1 VSDGRDDKVGV
12 AVLISNADV
21 LHFREKGFAVVHKV
35 LNARRVDQLRSR
47 VEPLFSGDF
56 PSGYPDEWAWRP
68 EFGSPKATRFM
79 INVWKCD
86 PSMAELVTDPELGRA
101 AATLAGWPGARLAN
115 DALWWKP
122 PGTETIAFHQ
132 DGANLHFLRPS
143 DLVTCWIA
151 LDACIAGVG
160 ALQYA
165 TGSHRWPRPTEQLQL
180 ATSDIEQVYH
190 QRVMLAAARY
200 AEIRDPEVVTITG
213 DAGFCSFHHGLL
225 WHGSESNSSANQC
238 RRSLSI
244 HFLNSETTYN
254 QCQARFIFARYKE
267 PGDLLSEKHF
277 PILWRRDGY
286 RSDHLPTQ
294 TIAFS
299 TDPDRKI

>member
-1 VSDGRDDKVGV
+1 MGETRRIGV
-12 AVLISNADV
+12 AMLISDADV
-21 LHFREKGFAVVHKV
+21 LHFREKGFAIVHKV
-35 LNARRVDQLRSR
+35 LDATRVDQFRNR

-56 PSGYPDEWAWRP
+56 PTGYPDEWAWRP

-86 PSMAELVTDPELGRA
+86 PLMAELVTDPELGRA
-101 AATLAGWPGARLAN
+101 AATFAGWPGARLAN

-132 DGANLHFLRPS
+132 DGANLYFLKPS

-151 LDACIAGVG
+151 LDTCIAGVG

-165 TGSHRWPRPTEQLQL
+165 TGSHRWPQPTEQLQPKI
-180 ATSDIEQVYH
+180 SDIEQLYH

-200 AEIRDPEVVTITG
+200 AGIRDPEVVTITG
-213 DAGFCSFHHGLL
+213 DAGFCTFHHGLL
-225 WHGSESNSSANQC
+225 WHGSESNSSDHQC
-238 RRSLSI
+238 RRSISI

-254 QCQARFIFARYKE
+254 LIRPRFIFARYKE
-267 PGDLLSEKHF
+267 GSDLLSERHF
-277 PILWRRDGY
+277 PIVWRRDGF
-286 RSDHLPTQ
+286 RSVHLQTLTTPFPTE
-294 TIAFS
+294 IHS
-299 TDPDRKI
+299 